1 MGGRTL
7 HFLGIVERVNE
18 NQRLNSQANS
28 KERDRL
34 EKLVADGAEL
44 SVEDQAK
51 LEVLQSAKNT
61 KNEADRLYQ
70 QKRYQAK
77 RQKRQE
83 EAAVESHPM
92 MKLLV
97 NAGDNKRNSSKLIQ
111 LVSDGTL
118 KIVLTSY
125 FVTGQT
131 MKLSDKILETV
142 DGCKEVSRF
151 LILNCL
157 DHHIP
162 DLSRMKVDISAKQ
175 PLSMDNSNHAQQIIQ
190 QLFPE

>member
-1 MGGRTL
+1 MPTRSRGKIPEARK
-7 HFLGIVERVNE
+7 
-18 NQRLNSQANS
+18 
-28 KERDRL
+28 KERLGCRSQYRN
-34 EKLVADGAEL
+34 G
-44 SVEDQAK
+44 
-51 LEVLQSAKNT
+51 
-61 KNEADRLYQ
+61 Q
-70 QKRYQAK
+70 QL
-77 RQKRQE
+77 
-83 EAAVESHPM
+83 AVESHPM

-131 MKLSDKILETV
+131 MKLSDKFLKTV

-151 LILNCL
+151 VILTCL
-157 DHHIP
+157 EHHIP
-162 DLSRMKVDISAKQ
+162 DLSTMKDEISATK

>member
-1 MGGRTL
+1 MNENRRL
-7 HFLGIVERVNE
+7 KRQAKRVERD
-18 NQRLNSQANS
+18 S
-28 KERDRL
+28 L
-34 EKLVADGAEL
+34 EKLVEDGAKLAPE
-44 SVEDQAK
+44 EQAR
-51 LEVLQSAKNT
+51 LDVHQSAREKE
-61 KNEADRLYQ
+61 NETQRL
-70 QKRYQAK
+70 KRHAK
-77 RQKRQE
+77 RQKREETINQE
-83 EAAVESHPM
+83 HPM
-92 MKLLV
+92 IKLLV
-97 NAGDNKRNSSKLIQ
+97 NSGGNKCSPKLIQ
-111 LVSDGTL
+111 LISNGTL